1 MNTITF
7 DIETG
12 ASSRAEIAEL
22 KPDFEAP
29 SNWKDP
35 DKIRAY
41 IEAKEADWHQQAALS
56 ATTGRVLS
64 IGYIEEGGEFR
75 ALASGDEAS
84 DIAAFWNVIT
94 HYGAITHRLVGFNS
108 NSFDLPFLIR
118 RSWKLGI
125 RPPAT
130 LMSGRYLNHNCVDL
144 LDLWRCGNR
153 EDRISLDKL
162 ARFLGIGGK
171 NGNGAEFASLFS
183 MNREAALRYLE
194 NDVLLTRRCAQVLGV
209 L

>member
-1 MNTITF
+1 MNAITF

-12 ASSRAEIAEL
+12 PLSRVEIADQM
-22 KPDFEAP
+22 PVFEAP

-35 DKIRAY
+35 EKIRAY
-41 IEAKEADWHQQAALS
+41 IATKEAEWYQQAALS
-56 ATTGRVLS
+56 ATTGRVLA
-64 IGYIEEGGEFR
+64 IGYIQDSGAFDT
-75 ALASGDEAS
+75 LASGDEAT
-84 DIAAFWNVIT
+84 DIGSFWDLIT
-94 HYGAITHRLVGFNS
+94 YYGAVTQRLIGFNS

-118 RSWKLGI
+118 RSWKLGV

-130 LMSGRYLNHNCVDL
+130 LMSGRFLNHNCVDL
-144 LDLWRCGNR
+144 LDLWRCGIR

-162 ARFLGIGGK
+162 ARFLGVGGK
-171 NGNGAEFASLFS
+171 NGEGADFASLWS
-183 MNREAALRYLE
+183 MNREAALSYLQ

>member
-1 MNTITF
+1 MKSITF

-12 ASSRAEIAEL
+12 PLSRAEIAEV
-22 KPDFEAP
+22 KPDFQAP

-35 DKIRAY
+35 DKIREY
-41 IEAKEADWHQQAALS
+41 INAKEAEWYQQAALS
-56 ATTGRVLS
+56 ATTGRVLA
-64 IGYIEEGGEFR
+64 IGYIEEGSEFH
-75 ALASGDEAS
+75 AFASGDEGA

-94 HYGAITHRLVGFNS
+94 HYGAITHRLIGFNS

-118 RSWKLGI
+118 RSWKLGV

-162 ARFLGIGGK
+162 ARFLGVGGK
-171 NGNGAEFASLFS
+171 TGDGADFASLFS

-194 NDVLLTRRCAQVLGV
+194 NDVLLTRRCAQVLGI

>member
-1 MNTITF
+1 MKSITF

-12 ASSRAEIAEL
+12 SGSRAEVAEV
-22 KPDFEAP
+22 KPDFQAP

-35 DKIRAY
+35 DKIREY
-41 IEAKEADWHQQAALS
+41 ITAKEAEWYQQAALS
-56 ATTGRVLS
+56 ATTGRVLA
-64 IGYIEEGGEFR
+64 IGYIEEGSDFR
-75 ALASGDEAS
+75 AFASGDEAA

-94 HYGAITHRLVGFNS
+94 HYGAITHRLIGFNS

-118 RSWKLGI
+118 RSWKLGV

-153 EDRISLDKL
+153 EDRISLDKM
-162 ARFLGIGGK
+162 ARYLGVGSK
-171 NGNGAEFASLFS
+171 NGDGAEFASLFT
-183 MNREAALRYLE
+183 MNTEAALRYLE